1 MTRPRKEL
9 VSLADTPYYHCVCR
23 CVRRAFLWGNDPY
36 SGKNYSHR
44 KQWVVERLAVL
55 SEVFAID
62 LCAFAVISNHYH
74 LVIRMDREHAQNWT
88 GQEVID
94 RWSSL
99 FGIPVLVAR
108 YQRGET
114 TTIAEQK
121 QARTIINTWRE
132 RLADLSWYMRS
143 LNEYLARLANAEDAC
158 KGRFWEG
165 RFKSQALLDE
175 AGLLTCMAYVDLNPI
190 RAGIAQ
196 RPETS
201 KFTSIYQRI
210 QTLSAQSRRSSN
222 RANRKNKQNKRQP
235 LFPALATFC
244 AHNNAPINTI
254 PFGFKDYLE
263 LIDWT
268 GRAVLR
274 DKRGHISAY
283 IPPILTRL
291 NIETQYWLIHMQPN
305 GDQFSRVVGRVEGI
319 KDYAERLGQRWL
331 CGMRASQQLF
341 S

>member
-44 KQWVVERLAVL
+44 KQWVVERMAVL

-62 LCAFAVISNHYH
+62 LCAFAVMSNHYH
-74 LVIRMDREHAQNWT
+74 LVIRMDHERAKGWT
-88 GQEVID
+88 DEEVID
-94 RWSSL
+94 RWSRL

-108 YQRGET
+108 CQRGET
-114 TTIAEQK
+114 TTIAEQR
-121 QARTIINTWRE
+121 QARAVICTWRE
-132 RLADLSWYMRS
+132 RLCDLSWYMRS
-143 LNEYLARLANAEDAC
+143 LNEHLARRANAEDRC

-175 AGLLTCMAYVDLNPI
+175 SGLLTCMAYVDLNPI

-201 KFTSIYQRI
+201 TYTSIYQRI
-210 QTLSAQSRRSSN
+210 QALAIPPRRSSS
-222 RANRKNKQNKRQP
+222 RTNRKNKHNKRRPQIP
-235 LFPALATFC
+235 PLATFC
-244 AHNNAPINTI
+244 VHNTAPANTI
-254 PFGFKDYLE
+254 PFAFKDYLQ
-263 LIDWT
+263 LIEWT
-268 GRAVLR
+268 GRAVHEV
-274 DKRGHISAY
+274 KRGHIPAN

-291 NIETQYWLIHMQPN
+291 NIDTQPWLTHMQSH
-305 GDQFSRVVGRVEGI
+305 GDRFSRVVGRAEAI